1 MKTVETWI
9 LRWRTKSKMTLA
21 GSPVQKI
28 LCAARLFFARTARK
42 NQVKTDRVAASTANC
57 RHRRGT

>member
-1 MKTVETWI
+1 VKQVKTVETWI

-28 LCAARLFFARTARK
+28 LCAARLFFCAHSAQK
-42 NQVKTDRVAASTANC
+42 PGEN
-57 RHRRGT
+57 